1 MTATRI
7 IQGLERIDATGTDA
21 AMAARLGFLEWAF
34 CDLDGGTPQAA
45 RAALDCAEAQS
56 PNSAAAQAFVSYLRE
71 ATLTLNRPKRRR
83 ARVLH

>member
-34 CDLDGGTPQAA
+34 GARIEATPQAA
-45 RAALDCAEAQS
+45 RTALADPILQNASSPAAR
-56 PNSAAAQAFVSYLRE
+56 AFVNYLRE
-71 ATLTLNRPKRRR
+71 ATRTISRPTRRR
-83 ARVLH
+83 RVH